1 MVIKYFADV
10 RQLTRCEQEQW
21 TKAAPTV
28 RELLAG
34 LAAQHGAAFEKR
46 LLDGGRLSRT
56 IVVLV
61 DGRNVEHVAGL
72 ETPLEPDAS
81 VAIFPMVAGG

>member
-34 LAAQHGAAFEKR
+34 L
-46 LLDGGRLSRT
+46 
-56 IVVLV
+56 
-61 DGRNVEHVAGL
+61 